1 VVGRIE
7 SADIILEHSSISR
20 HHCALAHHADNGR
33 LYVIDL
39 KSACGTF
46 IDGRRID
53 PHKPVRPHS
62 LLHWPAAHSL
72 PGATLLSF
80 PHWLARPTLAA
91 RLQMELKPGGSISF
105 GEDKQTY
112 ELHRSGKRGGGAEA
126 LPAAGE
132 PDAKR
137 SRPDA
142 AAAAAAAGGG
152 PDNTVVQ
159 ARHLLVQIPAPPPT
173 LPLQQSA
180 GSISPGHA
188 KLRR

>member
-1 VVGRIE
+1 
-7 SADIILEHSSISR
+7 
-20 HHCALAHHADNGR
+20 
-33 LYVIDL
+33 
-39 KSACGTF
+39 
-46 IDGRRID
+46 
-53 PHKPVRPHS
+53 
-62 LLHWPAAHSL
+62 
-72 PGATLLSF
+72 
-80 PHWLARPTLAA
+80 
-91 RLQMELKPGGSISF
+91 MELKPGGSISF

-188 KLRR
+188 ELRR